1 MVRFPAR
8 QTPRIA
14 IHLTALIDIVFL
26 LLIYFLLTSTF
37 VEQEGIAI
45 SVPEVR
51 TTGMYPENIPVV
63 LIDAGGQFY
72 LEKKPVSDK
81 ELSAQLRVFLAI
93 SADKSVAIKA
103 AKRVSYE
110 RVVQALDIAKE
121 NGAEVLNLAVEKKT
135 ELRKIRK
142 R

>member
-1 MVRFPAR
+1 MLRFQAR
-8 QTPRIA
+8 QTPRIG

-26 LLIYFLLTSTF
+26 LLIYFLLTSSF

-51 TTGMYPENIPVV
+51 TTGMYPESIPVV
-63 LIDAGGQFY
+63 LIDEGGQFY
-72 LEKKPVSDK
+72 LEKKAVSDK
-81 ELSAQLRVFLAI
+81 ELSARLRAFLAL

-103 AKRVSYE
+103 DKRVAYE

-121 NGAEVLNLAVEKKT
+121 NGADVLNLAVEKKI
-135 ELRKIRK
+135 ELQK

>member
-1 MVRFPAR
+1 MR
-8 QTPRIA
+8 QPPRTA

-26 LLIYFLLTSTF
+26 LLIYFLLTSSF
-37 VEQEGIAI
+37 VEQEGIPI
-45 SVPEVR
+45 SVPEVK

-63 LIDAGGQFY
+63 LIDQGGQFY

-81 ELSAQLRVFLAI
+81 ELSSLLRAHLAL

-103 AKRVSYE
+103 DKRVAYE

-121 NGAEVLNLAVEKKT
+121 NGADVLNLAVEKKP
-135 ELRKIRK
+135 ELPPQR
-142 R
+142 

>member
-1 MVRFPAR
+1 MVRFPVR

-81 ELSAQLRVFLAI
+81 ELSAQLRVFLAL

-103 AKRVSYE
+103 DKRVPYE

-121 NGAEVLNLAVEKKT
+121 NGADVLNLAVEKKT
-135 ELRKIRK
+135 ELRKIRE